1 MRTAPHICEGDS
13 IGFEGDGQRVPI
25 TWPEDP
31 DAPEALDHPDL
42 PDECDVRRAR
52 QQTIARLIQWLTSDS
67 RPAKSVGQRC
77 IVVGY
82 LLKPIGTQRDLAR
95 RLGVTEARASQLIKE
110 VRADLSSGDR

>member
-42 PDECDVRRAR
+42 PDECD
-52 QQTIARLIQWLTSDS
+52 IS
-67 RPAKSVGQRC
+67 
-77 IVVGY
+77 
-82 LLKPIGTQRDLAR
+82 
-95 RLGVTEARASQLIKE
+95 
-110 VRADLSSGDR
+110 

>member
-1 MRTAPHICEGDS
+1 MRPAEHLQENDTVAFDEQH
-13 IGFEGDGQRVPI
+13 QRVAVV
-25 TWPEDP
+25 WPEDP

-52 QQTIARLIQWLTSDS
+52 QQTIVRLLQWLTSDN
-67 RPAKSVGQRC
+67 RRAKGVGQKA
-77 IVVGY
+77 IVAAW
-82 LLKPIGTQRDLAR
+82 LIQPIGTQRDLAR

>member
-1 MRTAPHICEGDS
+1 MKPAPHLEENGT
-13 IGFEGDGQRVPI
+13 IGFDEAHQRIAVV
-25 TWPEDP
+25 WPEDP